1 MEKVMEN
8 SQMIESK
15 ESFLKKFISKIKD
28 FFRKKD
34 IFDMVIFDL
43 DGTLWSVEETT
54 LISINEYLETNGYE
68 YRVTMDD
75 VKWTMA
81 I

>member
-34 IFDMVIFDL
+34 IFDMVI
-43 DGTLWSVEETT
+43 
-54 LISINEYLETNGYE
+54 LI
-68 YRVTMDD
+68 
-75 VKWTMA
+75 
-81 I
+81 